1 MISTLVSVLSII
13 SLLLFISIALITNVV
28 IYASIFIVIG
38 VISSTKEKK
47 AAKEKLNDA
56 VEAIKDP
63 IERIEARRTLRTYL
77 KANSPLTSLFGW
89 KEP

>member
-1 MISTLVSVLSII
+1 MINTLVSVLSII
-13 SLLLFISIALITNVV
+13 SLLLFISIALVV
-28 IYASIFIVIG
+28 NIAIYASIFIIAG
-38 VISSTKEKK
+38 MISSTKEKK
-47 AAKEKLNDA
+47 AARDKLNEA
-56 VEAIKDP
+56 VESIKDP